1 MIDEKDRQILII
13 LRDNARITNAEIARR
28 VGMAASAVLERV
40 RKLEDRGVIH
50 SYETRLDPRQVGLG
64 LTTFVLVQ
72 SGEGL
77 GENAIGERLAKLP
90 QVQEVHFMAGEFCYL
105 LKVRVRD
112 TDALGNL
119 LQTFGR
125 LGVKDTRTMLVL
137 DPIKESLEIDLANA
151 VVE

>member
-1 MIDEKDRQILII
+1 ILTI

-28 VGMAASAVLERV
+28 VQMAPSAVLERV
-40 RKLEDRGVIH
+40 RKLEDRGVIR
-50 SYETRLDPRQVGLG
+50 SYETRLAPRQVGLG
-64 LTTFVLVQ
+64 LTTFILVQ

-77 GENAIGERLAKLP
+77 GENAVGERLAKLP

-112 TDALGNL
+112 TDALGDL

-137 DPIKESLEIDLANA
+137 HSIKESLEIDLTGA
-151 VVE
+151 VVT